1 MSLWPFQRCEKS
13 ATLSPESRRGCLL
26 FNLYNSLSILSDIH
40 SAAKSVWQGLG
51 QRAHLQWPLTLVCPD
66 TCDECLQDT
75 EGGQPAMSGFYYV
88 PQRLGTVSLIKQII
102 LEGKATG
109 KRRRKTGGENV
120 SLPLILIKKKNS
132 KISTHPTHSVV
143 CVCVCVI
150 TQPPLSRLENI
161 LPFLPFHLSP
171 QGPVFA
177 LRRLKNKQWWWNR
190 WMLRVSPLR
199 MYVFGQVPPHN
210 YILLQLSWQGE
221 ARPFGVRFLYWDGFY
236 QSKVSTRLS
245 WRTLSTAAPTI
256 ASESWPETLEAF
268 CFFPVACPKAWPS
281 LPLPAAGIVLHSRD
295 LIDCCHLMLKRYSR
309 VHSADCWVLLKET

>member
-1 MSLWPFQRCEKS
+1 
-13 ATLSPESRRGCLL
+13 
-26 FNLYNSLSILSDIH
+26 
-40 SAAKSVWQGLG
+40 
-51 QRAHLQWPLTLVCPD
+51 
-66 TCDECLQDT
+66 
-75 EGGQPAMSGFYYV
+75 MSGFYYV

-177 LRRLKNKQWWWNR
+177 LRRLKNKQW
-190 WMLRVSPLR
+190 
-199 MYVFGQVPPHN
+199 
-210 YILLQLSWQGE
+210 
-221 ARPFGVRFLYWDGFY
+221 
-236 QSKVSTRLS
+236 
-245 WRTLSTAAPTI
+245 
-256 ASESWPETLEAF
+256 
-268 CFFPVACPKAWPS
+268 
-281 LPLPAAGIVLHSRD
+281 
-295 LIDCCHLMLKRYSR
+295 
-309 VHSADCWVLLKET
+309 